1 VNAASHR
8 RSLAL
13 LSCLALTG
21 LGAACAPVVIG
32 PVAAPAVVRLSD
44 DDVRHVAE
52 LLRMEDSRV
61 LDEALVRRLLEDP
74 LPEVRRRAILAAGRV
89 RDTRATP
96 LVLHGLQDRDAGVRA
111 AAALALGLLPDT
123 SESVL
128 AALQELTRDGAA
140 QVAAEAAAV
149 LGRTARET
157 TRPALLALLRD
168 DRVPAEVRRE
178 ALLAV
183 WRLPRDETTS
193 NVVRTHL
200 ADPDAETRWRASY
213 ALMRT
218 GGTAVVA
225 PLIDALADDDDR
237 TRANAARGL
246 RASVVDSAG
255 ERERALAALM
265 AAASDPHPHVRI
277 NALRLLPQYRDSA
290 RTTPVL
296 LDGTRDTDI
305 NVAIAAVQ
313 ALGDS
318 RDAGV
323 AAVLR
328 GIAADTARADGLR
341 TAALAAAVR
350 LDPSASLSIAAA
362 WMDSTRWILRY
373 HAARSGAGV
382 PWDAAAALLQRLAR
396 DSHDV
401 VAAEA
406 LNAVRTV
413 ADTTQHARRLFIE
426 ALAVPGVLTRAAAI
440 RGLGRTGGGADLDL
454 LLQAYEHSLRDASPE
469 ASLAAVEALGRL
481 RAAGVPAD
489 RSFFARFGARGAPA
503 NPRLHAAISAQL
515 GTTPES
521 WGTPQ
526 HVPGPRPIDFYV
538 DVVRRLVAPALA
550 GSPLPLA
557 GIMTPH
563 GEIVLELAAA
573 DAPLTVHSYLTL
585 IQRGYYEGTRW
596 HRVVPNFVI
605 QDGDPRGDGSGG
617 PGYAIRDEINALRY
631 VRGTLGMALS
641 GPDTGGGQFFITHS
655 PQPHLD
661 AGYTIFGRVLDG
673 MHAVDR
679 VVQEEPILGFRRIR

>member
-1 VNAASHR
+1 VNAASC

-13 LSCLALTG
+13 LSCLALAG
-21 LGAACAPVVIG
+21 VGAACAPAVVS

-44 DDVRHVAE
+44 DDVRHLAE

-61 LDEALVRRLLEDP
+61 LDEALVRRLLQDP
-74 LPEVRRRAILAAGRV
+74 LPEVRRRAVLAAGRV
-89 RDTRATP
+89 RDMRATP
-96 LVLHGLQDRDAGVRA
+96 FVMHGVQDRGAGVRA

-123 SESVL
+123 SEAVL
-128 AALQELTRDGAA
+128 AALQELTRDGAV
-140 QVAAEAAAV
+140 QPAAEAAAV
-149 LGRTARET
+149 LGRTAREAS
-157 TRPALLALLRD
+157 RPALLALLGS
-168 DRVPAEVRRE
+168 DRVPAEVRQE

-183 WRLPRDETTS
+183 WRLPRDAATID
-193 NVVRTHL
+193 VVRAHL
-200 ADPDAETRWRASY
+200 ADPDAETRWRAAY

-225 PLIDALADDDDR
+225 PLLDALADDDER
-237 TRANAARGL
+237 TRANAARAL

-255 ERERALAALM
+255 ERERALAALIV
-265 AAASDPHPHVRI
+265 AAADPHPHVRI
-277 NALRLLPQYRDSA
+277 NALRMLPQYRDSV

-296 LDGTRDTDI
+296 LGATRDADI

-313 ALGDS
+313 SLGDS
-318 RDAGV
+318 RDA
-323 AAVLR
+323 AAAAELR
-328 GIAADTARADGLR
+328 AIAADQARTDGLR
-341 TAALAAAVR
+341 TAALAVAMR
-350 LDPSASLSIAAA
+350 LDPSASLRLAVD

-373 HAARSGAGV
+373 HAARSAGSAPWAAGAG
-382 PWDAAAALLQRLAR
+382 LLQRLAR
-396 DSHDV
+396 DSSDV

-406 LNAVRTV
+406 LNAIRSL

-426 ALAVPGVLTRAAAI
+426 GLAAPGVLTRAAAI
-440 RGLGRTGGGADLDL
+440 RGLGRSSGGADLDL
-454 LLQAYEHSLRDASPE
+454 LLQAYEHSLRDVSPE

-481 RAAGVPAD
+481 RTAGVPAD

-503 NPRLHAAISAQL
+503 NPRLHAAIVAQL
-515 GTTPES
+515 GTAPEA

-526 HVPGPRPIDFYV
+526 RVPEPRPLDFYV

-550 GSPLPLA
+550 GAPLPLA

-573 DAPLTVHSYLTL
+573 DAPLTVHSFLGL
-585 IQRGYYEGTRW
+585 IERGYYAGTRW

-631 VRGTLGMALS
+631 LRGMLGMALS

-661 AGYTIFGRVLDG
+661 AGYTIFGRVHDG
-673 MHAVDR
+673 MGAVDR
-679 VVQEEPILGFRRIR
+679 VVQEEQILGFRRIR